1 MRCLHFC
8 LNFLIVWKNGF
19 KRKLRL
25 ISKFM
30 TSQTGQ
36 QKMTKHNLSNISK
49 SKDNQAMNIGQSIKY
64 NVRNIFL

>member
-1 MRCLHFC
+1 MRCLHLC
-8 LNFLIVWKNGF
+8 LNFLVVWKNGF

-36 QKMTKHNLSNISK
+36 QIMTKHNLSNISK

-64 NVRNIFL
+64 NVGNIFL